1 MERKICLVGSFA
13 TDWIRY
19 SDYEYQA
26 DSEGNLYIKP
36 KENSTFSMYN
46 PFDIAEEILF
56 DFLNI
61 GEVSKRYK
69 KSKAEEDYEEI
80 KAMLLLF
87 AKKYGLLGFISAS
100 SYNRNIIG
108 DKEVLLVEKNFIN
121 LKDAVMDS
129 ETYTRLFTPFVS
141 EDDLSIRQYKNCID
155 LVKAEDS
162 PKFYGKRPYV
172 MDLIFSKFYT
182 ERVEWII
189 KFAGMLAEHFSQI
202 AAYKASSGY
211 LTEHVTILA
220 DMFKASKIGFTIN
233 QLDKTNIA
241 WEFDSLKTTIET
253 IYAFAVTDENIMLSR
268 CEHCGNFY
276 IALSNR
282 EKYCSAVCRNRSNVR
297 KSRSRKA
304 GV

>member
-69 KSKAEEDYEEI
+69 KSKAEEDYEEV
-80 KAMLLLF
+80 KRMLLLF

-129 ETYTRLFTPFVS
+129 QTYTRLFTPFAA

-182 ERVEWII
+182 ERVDWII
-189 KFAGMLAEHFSQI
+189 KFSGMLAEHFSQI

-211 LTEHVTILA
+211 LTECVTILA